1 MNRHEMSLIL
11 QDVRKA
17 YRLLA
22 DYQQKICELLTF
34 IKDEIGAEHYS
45 YYMHNHIDPRY
56 LYNKFYTGNENIGR
70 GFLPMMD
77 LHLFWQRTQYVPE
90 GQEWQNHLRQGDLV
104 FEIKIASDED
114 DNGRLSAAEST
125 SELHIIVYQCIKYR
139 RKVNWYADVWCNR
152 KYSEFNQV
160 GFYQD
165 NSDEIEYRIYGER
178 LDLSQ
183 MYDEERVRD
192 VLNAFRKRASEQL
205 MQNI

>member
-70 GFLPMMD
+70 GFLP
-77 LHLFWQRTQYVPE
+77 
-90 GQEWQNHLRQGDLV
+90 
-104 FEIKIASDED
+104 IAFILAKDTVCSRRA
-114 DNGRLSAAEST
+114 GMAKSSSA
-125 SELHIIVYQCIKYR
+125 R
-139 RKVNWYADVWCNR
+139 RFSV
-152 KYSEFNQV
+152 
-160 GFYQD
+160 
-165 NSDEIEYRIYGER
+165 
-178 LDLSQ
+178 
-183 MYDEERVRD
+183 
-192 VLNAFRKRASEQL
+192 
-205 MQNI
+205 

>member
-1 MNRHEMSLIL
+1 M
-11 QDVRKA
+11 
-17 YRLLA
+17 
-22 DYQQKICELLTF
+22 
-34 IKDEIGAEHYS
+34 
-45 YYMHNHIDPRY
+45 
-56 LYNKFYTGNENIGR
+56 
-70 GFLPMMD
+70 
-77 LHLFWQRTQYVPE
+77 
-90 GQEWQNHLRQGDLV
+90 

-152 KYSEFNQV
+152 KYPEFNQV
-160 GFYQD
+160 SFYQN

-183 MYDEERVRD
+183 MYDEESVRE

-205 MQNI
+205 MQDI